1 MAIDWKWPGIWKT
14 STKWLVL
21 ASNACDLHQIAH
33 RRVSW
38 LTQDWFPRYQIS
50 HESLLL
56 FGKISMNLVVFIPG
70 KARTPWYHV
79 RHDPSR
85 HRPAKCIVPKVVKW
99 CPHWNAS
106 FEDPKIQDATDAR
119 SVTYPSYQVHQD
131 KNAYAHCIRIVA
143 GKSPIIPKFPLLM
156 LVIVQFSP
164 VLICVFRSQRPAK

>member
-1 MAIDWKWPGIWKT
+1 MAIDLKWPGIWKT

-33 RRVSW
+33 CRVSW
-38 LTQDWFPRYQIS
+38 LTRDWFPRYQIS

-56 FGKISMNLVVFIPG
+56 FGKISMNMVVFIPG

-85 HRPAKCIVPKVVKW
+85 HRPCKMYSAQSCQMMSALERQFWRPEDSRCHRCKKCHLPILQGSSGLK
-99 CPHWNAS
+99 
-106 FEDPKIQDATDAR
+106 
-119 SVTYPSYQVHQD
+119 
-131 KNAYAHCIRIVA
+131 AYAHCIRIVA

-156 LVIVQFSP
+156 LIIVQFSP